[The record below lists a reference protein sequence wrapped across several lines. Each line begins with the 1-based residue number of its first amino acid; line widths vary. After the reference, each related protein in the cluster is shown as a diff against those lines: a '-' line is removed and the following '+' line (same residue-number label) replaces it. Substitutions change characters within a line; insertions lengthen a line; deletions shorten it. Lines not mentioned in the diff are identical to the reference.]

1 MQFNQHY
8 ETLIK
13 ISYGKVPV
21 KNSKL
26 VVAFEELANV
36 LDTKSEHKL
45 RQIQYCTWKNVYPK
59 KLLALHYYRICP
71 IRQWSFVY
79 ISVRL

>member
-45 RQIQYCTWKNVYPK
+45 RQIKYCT
-59 KLLALHYYRICP
+59 
-71 IRQWSFVY
+71 
-79 ISVRL
+79 